1 MLHRHFNLITCFA
14 VIGVLM
20 ITSVTYAGVQA
31 RIEGIVTDLSGEAIA
46 GATITITSAEVAG
59 YEKVLKTDKRG
70 KFKTLILDATRNYFF
85 KVEADGYVAEER
97 PFKVGAGSTDNLFEF
112 KLKTM
117 QQAVAEGSMQLQLQP
132 GYKELGEARDLMQAG
147 DTEGARAKFAEAV
160 AADPNL
166 LPALAGLAE
175 LTYDAGD
182 MEGALAAAEKCLAQ
196 DDESIQ
202 CLAIAANASGQLGK
216 ADVQTAYLAR
226 YQAVNPD
233 DPTILFNEAAVYL
246 NKLDDEGARPLLE
259 KCLEA
264 DAEFPPCIFE
274 YGMLLLRIGDMEGAK
289 KYLEKY
295 LELAPDGPNAATAQ
309 ETIKYL

>member
-1 MLHRHFNLITCFA
+1 MLHRHFNLINCFA

-20 ITSVTYAGVQA
+20 ITSVTHAGVQA
-31 RIEGIVTDLSGEAIA
+31 RIEGIVTDRSGEPIA

-117 QQAVAEGSMQLQLQP
+117 QQAVAEGSMQLQIQP

-160 AADPNL
+160 AADPDL
-166 LPALAGLAE
+166 LPALEGLAE

-182 MEGALAAAEKCLAQ
+182 MEGALSAAEKCLVQ
-196 DDESIQ
+196 DEESIN
-202 CLAIAANASGQLGK
+202 CLAIAANASGQMGK
-216 ADVQTAYLAR
+216 ADVQAEYLAR

-233 DPTILFNEAAVYL
+233 DPTILFNDAAVYL

-264 DAEFPPCIFE
+264 DADFPPCIFE